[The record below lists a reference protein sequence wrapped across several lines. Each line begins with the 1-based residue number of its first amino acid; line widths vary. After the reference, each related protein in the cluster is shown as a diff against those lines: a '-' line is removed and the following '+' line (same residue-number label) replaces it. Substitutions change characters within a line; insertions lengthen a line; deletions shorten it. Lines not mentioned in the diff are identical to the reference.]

1 MKDISIDLNDL
12 DINAIGSWPMP
23 IRAGVIVIV
32 CILVL
37 VLGYFLDIKGQ
48 QQSLG
53 IAEARELQ
61 LKQNFE
67 TKWKKAA
74 NLDAYKRQ
82 MKEMETSFGTMLRQL
97 PSKTEIDD
105 LLVDISQTGLA
116 SGINFKLFKPGK
128 EVMKDFYAEFPIV
141 MEMTGDYPRFGRFV
155 SGIAALPRIVT
166 LHDISIK
173 RNSQAKDKGGKNTLT
188 MRIIAKTYRY
198 LDENEIANI
207 RSRKNKNRRGRR

>member
-1 MKDISIDLNDL
+1 MKDINIDLNDL
-12 DINAIGSWPMP
+12 DINAIGSWPLP
-23 IRAGVIVIV
+23 VRAAVIVVV

-53 IAEARELQ
+53 RAEAQELQ
-61 LKQNFE
+61 LKQDFE

-74 NLDAYKRQ
+74 NLDAYKLQ
-82 MKEMETSFGTMLRQL
+82 MKEMQKSFGTMLRQL

-116 SGINFKLFKPGK
+116 SGITFKLFKPGK
-128 EVMKDFYAEFPIV
+128 EVQKDFYAEFPIE
-141 MEMTGDYPRFGRFV
+141 MKMTGDYHRFGRFV

-173 RNSQAKDKGGKNTLT
+173 RNNNHSKNGKNNLT

-198 LDENEIANI
+198 LDENEIAHLRAIN
-207 RSRKNKNRRGRR
+207 NKKRRGRRR

>member
-1 MKDISIDLNDL
+1 MKDINIDINDL
-12 DINAIGSWPMP
+12 DINAIGSWPLP
-23 IRAGVIVIV
+23 VRAAVIVVV

-37 VLGYFLDIKGQ
+37 VLGYFLNIKGQ

-53 IAEARELQ
+53 RNEAQELQ
-61 LKQNFE
+61 LKQDFE

-74 NLDAYKRQ
+74 NLDAYKQQ
-82 MKEMETSFGTMLRQL
+82 MKEMEKSFGTMLRQL

-128 EVMKDFYAEFPIV
+128 EIQKDFYAEFPIE
-141 MEMTGDYPRFGRFV
+141 MEMTGDYHRFGRFV

-173 RNSQAKDKGGKNTLT
+173 KNKPTKDGKNSLT

-198 LDENEIANI
+198 LDENEIAQL

>member
-12 DINAIGSWPMP
+12 DINAIGSWPLP
-23 IRAGVIVIV
+23 IRVGVIVVV

-37 VLGYFLDIKGQ
+37 VLGYFLDVKGQ

-53 IAEARELQ
+53 KAEAQELR
-61 LKQNFE
+61 LKQDFE
-67 TKWKKAA
+67 NKWKKAV
-74 NLDAYKRQ
+74 NLDAYKLQ
-82 MKEMETSFGTMLRQL
+82 MKEMEKSFGTMLRQL

-128 EVMKDFYAEFPIV
+128 EVQKDFYAEFPIK

-173 RNSQAKDKGGKNTLT
+173 RNSKQSKDGKNNLT
-188 MRIIAKTYRY
+188 MSIIAKTYRY
-198 LDENEIANI
+198 LDENEIAQL
-207 RSRKNKNRRGRR
+207 RAAKNKKRRGRGR